1 VPWPPARQL
10 LLITTS
16 DDLSFY
22 SSPVEIA
29 MFLQDAPAD
38 TLSFMILGYAVILGA
53 IALFIASL
61 VVRFR
66 NLSKDLEALTSLER
80 EGPR

>member
-1 VPWPPARQL
+1 
-10 LLITTS
+10 
-16 DDLSFY
+16 
-22 SSPVEIA
+22 

-53 IALFIASL
+53 IGLFVASL

-66 NLSKDLEALTSLER
+66 NLAKDLETLASLDGER
-80 EGPR
+80 GP